1 MVTFLVRSTT
11 SFSAQSV
18 FWLWMRSLFECCHSR
33 PVAFTLCFESIAPSY
48 DFVIFFLC
56 HFDYTTTSPWVLS
69 LSLSLLPLKTQR
81 CCISQCSSF
90 TWIPSRVTIAKPLI
104 VLLQYYWSYHH
115 LISVL
120 AWVPL
125 EESSGHELGQNPG
138 YGEGQGGLAC
148 CSPWGHKESDMT
160 GDWATTREEYSKTN
174 IQFHADLFVV

>member
-18 FWLWMRSLFECCHSR
+18 FWLRMRSLFECCHIHSR
-33 PVAFTLCFESIAPSY
+33 PVACTLCFELIAPSY

-90 TWIPSRVTIAKPLI
+90 TWIPSRVTTAKPLI

-148 CSPWGHKESDMT
+148 CSPWGQRVWH
-160 GDWATTREEYSKTN
+160 DWSNNNGRVFYTN
-174 IQFHADLFVV
+174 IQLHADLFVF